1 MHIPDDPLFYE
12 KYYFTPGDLGFK
24 SFKTPF
30 AEVGI
35 LICWDQWYPEAAR
48 LTALEGAEIIFYPT
62 AIGWHSHEKEIY
74 GKAQTEA
81 WLTMHRSHS
90 IANGIYVAA
99 VNRIG
104 QEKNSAGGS
113 LEFWGNSHVLNTY
126 GGYLHHSKEQKEE
139 VIVTSC
145 SRKMI
150 EETRRNWP
158 FFRDRRV
165 DFYKGISNR
174 WNSKTS
180 L

>member
-1 MHIPDDPLFYE
+1 MDKLSRILEQDTATKVAYIE
-12 KYYFTPGDLGFK
+12 
-24 SFKTPF
+24 
-30 AEVGI
+30 EV
-35 LICWDQWYPEAAR
+35 DHFPM
-48 LTALEGAEIIFYPT
+48 P
-62 AIGWHSHEKEIY
+62 
-74 GKAQTEA
+74 
-81 WLTMHRSHS
+81 
-90 IANGIYVAA
+90 ANSDVAA

-104 QEKNSAGGS
+104 QEKNSAGGG

-165 DFYKGISNR
+165 DFYKTI
-174 WNSKTS
+174 